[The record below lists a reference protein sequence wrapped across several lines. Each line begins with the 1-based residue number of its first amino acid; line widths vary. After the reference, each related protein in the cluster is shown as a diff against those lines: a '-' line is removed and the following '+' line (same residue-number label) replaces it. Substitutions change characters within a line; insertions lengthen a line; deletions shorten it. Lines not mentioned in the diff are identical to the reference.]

1 MNTRENSAV
10 HANVGGKHLIFNLG
24 DEEYGLHVLRVQ
36 EIIGLIPTT
45 PLPGSQR
52 HLKGMINLR
61 GKVVPVLCMRS
72 RLGLPP
78 VEANQQNVYI
88 VVEGSHGEPIG
99 LAVDRV
105 REVTQIL
112 PETTEA
118 PPSYGMSIDSRYISA
133 IAKVSS
139 RLFMLLDID
148 RVLSDV

>member
-1 MNTRENSAV
+1 MNMRENAAV
-10 HANVGGKHLIFNLG
+10 STNISGKHLIFNLG

-61 GKVVPVLCMRS
+61 GKVVPVICMRS
-72 RLGLPP
+72 RLGLPQ
-78 VEANQQNVYI
+78 VEAHQQNVYI
-88 VVEGSHGEPIG
+88 VVEGSNGDPIG

-118 PPSYGMSIDSRYISA
+118 PPSYGMAIDSHYISA

-139 RLFMLLDID
+139 RLFILLDID
-148 RVLSDV
+148 RILSES